1 MNSDE
6 QRLSQLLKMSVP
18 HPPHALSADQVT
30 TRQVDRSAKSW
41 AVPAMAAAAVAV
53 VGVTAGV
60 LASNHVSGGRTD
72 PSSPGGAPAASAIKP
87 TVTPSSSASPRA
99 TPTCRAEE
107 SVPAVTGMTQ
117 AAAVQVLAAA
127 GYTVTVTTTA
137 SGQVP
142 AGTVTAQSPAAGTR
156 LPPGGAV
163 GLRVA
168 AANRTSGGGAGAPTS
183 APATPASTAS
193 CPAASARPP
202 AQGAKVAVPEVV
214 GMTQATA
221 MQLAQAVGFTV
232 TIVTMPPPASQP
244 VPPGTVYKQT
254 PAGGSVAAR
263 GTQITLYL
271 P

>member
-72 PSSPGGAPAASAIKP
+72 PSSPGGAPAASAVKP
-87 TVTPSSSASPRA
+87 TVTPSSSASPHA

-127 GYTVTVTTTA
+127 GYTITVTTAA

-168 AANRTSGGGAGAPTS
+168 AANRTNGGGAGAPTS
-183 APATPASTAS
+183 APATPASAAS
-193 CPAASARPP
+193 CPASVSPP